1 VRPRG
6 ALGPRTTFVH
16 RVTLVRLFVL
26 QVVCVFDFDVV
37 AAAAG
42 AAPTMTISKT
52 ATIANPAL
60 RIM

>member
-16 RVTLVRLFVL
+16 RFTWVRLFVL

-37 AAAAG
+37 VAPAGTAAISMTAA
-42 AAPTMTISKT
+42 
-52 ATIANPAL
+52 IAIPAL